1 MIKYTNN
8 LLFYYY
14 GIVHVVL
21 IISENSMYRKAKKAN
36 AFVDIEATTP
46 KELIEPS
53 VNDINTII
61 L

>member
-14 GIVHVVL
+14 GIVHAVL